1 MVAGVQKVPHPP
13 PSRLDALRGILAL
26 EARKGFP
33 DRAVAG
39 GIDRFLEQWRQ
50 ELQAGDDATL
60 RQRLESLGLFR
71 KPYKDLTPQ
80 ERRALAL
87 RVWEGMG
94 WGPFPGEPTASSPT
108 PEPPPLASPPAPP
121 ASPRDEWPSF
131 LMQERPIPK
140 GLSLASPVSV
150 VPGIGP
156 VIAASLE
163 QAGLSTIRDLLHF
176 LPRKHIPVFAIAD
189 LGQEQTEGQEV
200 GVVGTVWEVRP
211 VNITSRE
218 GRSLPSTEAV
228 LGDDTGNLRV
238 LWFNQ
243 EYVSRVL
250 RASQRVFVTG
260 YLDVFAGRPTLEAQ
274 SFEVLEEDSPLFRP
288 GALVPV
294 YPTVR
299 RAKGVGQ
306 SAGRFPENLSPKT
319 VRRVVRRALEGWLP
333 RLPDWLP
340 KGMVERTGVLGLR
353 YALWGYHYPAN
364 PAQREEARRRLAFN
378 EFFLAQLLLLQR
390 RHAWHDA
397 PAPPIQAERQAL
409 QAFLTSLPFRLTP
422 GQERALEDILTD
434 MGQDRP
440 MSRLLQG
447 EVGSGKTVVALA
459 AMLAVATAGWQSAL
473 MAPTE
478 VLAEQHFLTIRR
490 LLGGLAHP
498 LDEEYLLGVYLPP
511 CPKPLVV
518 GLLLGSMR
526 PREKEDVQGR
536 LAQGTV
542 DLVVGTHALIQE
554 QVAIPR
560 LALAVVDEQH
570 RFGVLQRRALRQRG
584 ERVPHLLVLSATPI
598 PRSLA
603 LALYGDL
610 DQSVLEELPNPRR
623 VTTRRIT
630 PEQLPRAYEFIR
642 QQVAQGRQAF
652 VLCPLIEESEALQ
665 ARAAQEE
672 YARLSQQVF
681 PDLRVGLLHGRMALR
696 EKQAVMERFRNG
708 ELDILVATPV
718 IEVGIDVPNATVML
732 VESAERFGLAE
743 LHQLR
748 GRVGR
753 GQHPGYCILVSE
765 DPSPQALE
773 RLEVLVRESNG
784 FRVAE
789 EDLRLRGEGEVL
801 GTRQSGIPTFR
812 VARLDDKDLLALA
825 REEARRL
832 LEADPSLSHAQLA
845 PLREELA
852 LFLKGAEHP
861 EPPEV
866 S

>member
-1 MVAGVQKVPHPP
+1 MARSS
-13 PSRLDALRGILAL
+13 PSRIEALRGILAL

-39 GIDRFLEQWRQ
+39 GVDRFLEQWLQ
-50 ELQAGDDATL
+50 ELQAVDDPL
-60 RQRLESLGLFR
+60 RQRLEYLGLFR
-71 KPYKDLTPQ
+71 KPYKEMTPQ
-80 ERRALAL
+80 ERRSLAV

-94 WGPFPGEPTASSPT
+94 WGPFPDKATAPSPSPEPTPSPPPPSSPVST
-108 PEPPPLASPPAPP
+108 PAE
-121 ASPRDEWPSF
+121 EWPPF
-131 LMQERPIPK
+131 LKQERPIPK

-150 VPGIGP
+150 VPGVGP

-163 QAGLSTIRDLLHF
+163 QAGIATLRDLLHF
-176 LPRKHIPVFAIAD
+176 LPRKHIPLFAIAD
-189 LGQEQTEGQEV
+189 LVPEQAEGQEV
-200 GVVGTVWEVRP
+200 GVVGTLWEVRP
-211 VNITSRE
+211 ITITSRE
-218 GRSLPSTEAV
+218 GRSMPSTEAV
-228 LGDDTGNLRV
+228 LGDESGNLRV

-243 EYVSRVL
+243 EYVCRVL
-250 RASQRVFVTG
+250 RAGQRVFVTG

-274 SFEVLEEDSPLFRP
+274 SFEALEEDSPIFRP

-294 YPTVR
+294 YPAVR
-299 RAKGVGQ
+299 RAQGMRQG
-306 SAGRFPENLSPKT
+306 ARRPPENLSPKT
-319 VRRVVRRALEGWLP
+319 VRRVVRQALEGWLP
-333 RLPDWLP
+333 RLGDWLP
-340 KGMVERTGVLGLR
+340 DGVVERTGLLGLR
-353 YALWGYHYPAN
+353 YALWGYHYPASI
-364 PAQREEARRRLAFN
+364 AWREEARRRLAFN

-390 RHAWHDA
+390 RHAWQEA
-397 PAPPIQAERQAL
+397 PAPPIQANHQAL
-409 QAFLTSLPFRLTP
+409 QAFLASLPFRLTQ
-422 GQERALEDILTD
+422 GQERALQDILTD
-434 MGQDRP
+434 MGQERP

-459 AMLAVATAGWQSAL
+459 AMLAAATAGWQSAI

-498 LDEEYLLGVYLPP
+498 LEEDYLLGVYLPP
-511 CPKPLVV
+511 HPKPLVV

-536 LAQGTV
+536 LAQGAV
-542 DLVVGTHALIQE
+542 DVVVGTHALIQE

-610 DQSVLEELPNPRR
+610 DQSALEELPNPRR

-630 PEQLPRAYEFIR
+630 PEQLPKAYEFIR

-672 YARLSQQVF
+672 YSRLSQQVF
-681 PDLRVGLLHGRMALR
+681 PDLRVGLLHGRMPLR
-696 EKQAVMERFRNG
+696 EKQMVMERFRKG

-753 GQHPGYCILVSE
+753 GQHPGYCLLVSE
-765 DPSPQALE
+765 DPSPQAVE

-812 VARLDDKDLLALA
+812 VARLGDKDLLLQA

-832 LEADPSLSHAQLA
+832 LEADPDLSDAKLA
-845 PLREELA
+845 PLRQELS
-852 LFLKGAEHP
+852 LFLKGAERH
-861 EPPEV
+861 EPPEI

>member
-1 MVAGVQKVPHPP
+1 MVPP
-13 PSRLDALRGILAL
+13 ASSKLEALRGILAL
-26 EARKGFP
+26 EAKKGFP

-39 GIDRFLEQWRQ
+39 GVDRFLEAWRR
-50 ELQAGDDATL
+50 ELEGDAPL
-60 RQRLESLGLFR
+60 RQRLEALGLFR
-71 KPYKDLTPQ
+71 KPYSALTPH
-80 ERRALAL
+80 ERRDLAE

-94 WGPFPGEPTASSPT
+94 WGPFPAGTAVSAPPAEPRPSVA
-108 PEPPPLASPPAPP
+108 LPAPP
-121 ASPRDEWPSF
+121 SPQKEEWPPF
-131 LMQERPIPK
+131 LQEERPMPR
-140 GLSLASPVSV
+140 GVSLGSPVRV
-150 VPGIGP
+150 VPGVGP

-163 QAGLSTIRDLLHF
+163 QAGITTVRHLLHF
-176 LPRKHIPVFAIAD
+176 LPRKHIPIFAVAD
-189 LGQEQTEGQEV
+189 LVPEQAAGQEV
-200 GVVGTVWEVRP
+200 GVVGTLWEVRP
-211 VNITSRE
+211 VVITSRE

-228 LGDDTGNLRV
+228 LGDETGNLRV

-243 EYVSRVL
+243 EYVAKVL
-250 RASQRVFVTG
+250 EAGQRVFVTG
-260 YLDVFAGRPTLEAQ
+260 YLDVFAGRRTLEAQ
-274 SFEVLEEDSPLFRP
+274 SFEVLEEGEGVFRP
-288 GALVPV
+288 GVWVPV
-294 YPTVR
+294 YPSVR
-299 RAKGVGQ
+299 RAR
-306 SAGRFPENLSPKT
+306 AGAKREGRLPDTLSPKT
-319 VRRVVRRALEGWLP
+319 VRRVVRTALETWLP
-333 RLPDWLP
+333 RLHDWLP
-340 KGMVERTGVLGLR
+340 AEVVDKVGVLGLR
-353 YALWGYHYPAN
+353 YALWGYHYPAG

-390 RHAWHDA
+390 RHAWREA
-397 PAPPIQAERQAL
+397 PAPVIQGDRRAL
-409 QAFLTSLPFRLTP
+409 ETFLDTLPFRLTT
-422 GQERALEDILTD
+422 GQAKALEEILAD
-434 MGQDRP
+434 MAQAKP

-459 AMLAVATAGWQSAL
+459 SMLMAGTAGWQSAL

-498 LDEEYLLGVYLPP
+498 LDEEYVLGVYLPP
-511 CPKPLVV
+511 HPRPLVV
-518 GLLLGSMR
+518 GLLVGSMR
-526 PREKEDVQGR
+526 SREKGDVQER
-536 LAQGTV
+536 LAQGAV
-542 DLVVGTHALIQE
+542 DIVVGTHALIQE
-554 QVAIPR
+554 QVLIPR
-560 LALAVVDEQH
+560 LGLAVIDEQH

-584 ERVPHLLVLSATPI
+584 EQVPHLLVLSATPI

-630 PEQLPRAYEFIR
+630 SEHLPQAYQFIR

-652 VLCPLIEESEALQ
+652 VLCPLIEESEALA
-665 ARAAQEE
+665 ARSAQEE
-672 YARLSQQVF
+672 HERLSRQVF

-696 EKQAVMERFRNG
+696 EKQAVMERFRKG

-732 VESAERFGLAE
+732 VLSAERFGLAE

-753 GQHPGYCILVSE
+753 GRYPGYCILVSE
-765 DPSPQALE
+765 DPSPQARE

-801 GTRQSGIPTFR
+801 GTRQSGLPTFR
-812 VARLDDKDLLALA
+812 VARLEDRDLLALA
-825 REEARRL
+825 REEAQRL
-832 LEADPSLSHAQLA
+832 LEAYPSLDAPHLA
-845 PLREELA
+845 PLKEELA
-852 LFLKGAEHP
+852 FFLKGAERP